1 MSERLHIVGELM
13 NNSYARARKAF
24 RARDAEGY
32 QELAK
37 LQTRLGADFLTLN
50 LDGTQMIQVRRQE
63 MLDFLPEV
71 VLAIQE
77 ATQTPIAFDNS
88 SVEYHRVALKYY
100 DRKKSDPPIL
110 NSLAASR
117 EHLDEMVELVKHY
130 DTYAVVMASETFVP
144 GGTSQCMNPQDAY
157 RAAKHFVELLVT
169 KAGRRND
176 QIIIDPGLAPV
187 GADTYGLV
195 NIGLDAMRLIHAD
208 PDLKGVHMIV
218 GLSNFAWGTPKGV
231 REELEKAYL
240 TLGMDVGLDFA
251 LANPEKTP
259 GPLPKDHPM
268 VAKLREAGLLAP
280 TNSTSATWADY
291 DNDGFLDLF
300 VCCQKQP
307 CILYRNKGDGTFE
320 EVTARAGLANL
331 SPCLG
336 AAWIDFDNDG
346 YPDLFVNIG
355 QGFGGRDHSTVIHSL
370 ERVSEMMKEDSVF
383 RARVEKVRESLR
395 HEP

>member
-1 MSERLHIVGELM
+1 MSKKLHIVGELM
-13 NNSYARARKAF
+13 NNSYARARRAF
-24 RARDAEGY
+24 SSRDPKGY

-37 LQTRLGADFLTLN
+37 LQSRLGADFLTLN
-50 LDGTQMIQVRRQE
+50 LDGTQAIQVRRQE

-71 VLAIQE
+71 IPAIQE
-77 ATQTPIAFDNS
+77 ATATPIAFDNP
-88 SVEYHRVALKYY
+88 SVEYHRVALAHY
-100 DRKKSDPPIL
+100 DRNKSGAPIL

-130 DTYAVVMASETFVP
+130 DTNAVVMASETFVP
-144 GGTSQCMNPQDAY
+144 GGTTQCMNPQDAY

-195 NIGLDAMRLIHAD
+195 NIGLDAMRLISAD

-240 TLGMDVGLDFA
+240 TLGMEAGLDFA

-259 GPLPKDHPM
+259 APLPKDHPM
-268 VAKLREAGLLAP
+268 VAKLREALAEGRP
-280 TNSTSATWADY
+280 REGETHETS
-291 DNDGFLDLF
+291 GFRQ
-300 VCCQKQP
+300 VEAVMAICAEAQ
-307 CILYRNKGDGTFE
+307 
-320 EVTARAGLANL
+320 EVD
-331 SPCLG
+331 
-336 AAWIDFDNDG
+336 I
-346 YPDLFVNIG
+346 
-355 QGFGGRDHSTVIHSL
+355 
-370 ERVSEMMKEDSVF
+370 
-383 RARVEKVRESLR
+383 
-395 HEP
+395 